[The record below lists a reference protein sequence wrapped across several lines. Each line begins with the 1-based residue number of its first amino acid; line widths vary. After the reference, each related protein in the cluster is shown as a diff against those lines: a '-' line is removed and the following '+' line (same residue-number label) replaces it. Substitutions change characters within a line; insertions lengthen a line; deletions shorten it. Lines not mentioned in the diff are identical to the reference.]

1 MDLDYILPFA
11 AVPEHDCEVDSFDDK
26 FELVHRIML
35 VNLLRILGAV
45 KNNNASRY
53 FVTRPMQY
61 FL

>member
-11 AVPEHDCEVDSFDDK
+11 AVPENDCEVDSLDDK

-45 KNNNASRY
+45 KNNNASRC
-53 FVTRPMQY
+53 FITRPMQY